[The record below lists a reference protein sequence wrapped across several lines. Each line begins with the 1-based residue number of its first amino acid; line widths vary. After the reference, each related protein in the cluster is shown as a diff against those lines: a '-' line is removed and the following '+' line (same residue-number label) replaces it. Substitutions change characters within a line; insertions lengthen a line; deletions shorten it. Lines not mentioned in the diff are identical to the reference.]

1 MDADGPGEQER
12 AAPQVQELNQRK
24 KSHFFTAIIHTWMC
38 SKQQHCCMKVNSIS
52 RLIWTAAL
60 VGEGQGELL
69 ATHLDLLT
77 RQKTKQVVLQANRLS
92 GNFFFLTIPTQS
104 ICSVL
109 YYLNKTA
116 LTFLTQFINWENV
129 LHIPANILSS
139 KTIYIKFW

>member
-1 MDADGPGEQER
+1 
-12 AAPQVQELNQRK
+12 
-24 KSHFFTAIIHTWMC
+24 MC

-52 RLIWTAAL
+52 RLSWTAAL

-92 GNFFFLTIPTQS
+92 GNFFFPIIPTQS
-104 ICSVL
+104 MCSVL

-116 LTFLTQFINWENV
+116 LTFLTQFIN
-129 LHIPANILSS
+129 
-139 KTIYIKFW
+139 